1 MLRVCGIV
9 LFVIYFMCFNVVM
22 LLLSYIFFNIFL
34 KVVKLR
40 NLVNDD
46 CFRENKNRVELID
59 YLFKFFFVGG

>member
-9 LFVIYFMCFNVVM
+9 LFVIYFMGFNVVM

-46 CFRENKNRVELID
+46 CFRENKIELS
-59 YLFKFFFVGG
+59 